1 MIKIQKTISK
11 RVDELS
17 KIVTVCEKSLQNAPK
32 GRLRSSL
39 VGKTVRYY
47 FCELPGLHSGKYLK
61 KSDEPLIRALA
72 QKEYEQK
79 VLSAATAELKKLQD
93 LCEFFRH
100 SSMESV
106 DQLIHE
112 NKKSKI
118 NPFFFSDEEY
128 AQRWQSLEFEKSDF
142 EADDDLISDRG
153 EKMRSKS
160 EVLIAN
166 ALSRHGIPYHY
177 EKPLMLD
184 GKKIFPDFTVLN
196 LENRSEYIWEH
207 FGLMSNQNYVENAL
221 YKMTRYMANGIL
233 PGKNFIFSLESESV
247 KFGTRQIE
255 KIISGYLL

>member
-1 MIKIQKTISK
+1 M
-11 RVDELS
+11 REL
-17 KIVTVCEKSLQNAPK
+17 EKSLIRRMDYLSRTIKQCEESLQAAPE
-32 GRLRSSL
+32 GRLRSTHK
-39 VGKTVRYY
+39 GKFVRYY
-47 FCELPGLHSGKYLK
+47 HRKLPDERSGKYLK
-61 KSDEPLIRALA
+61 ENDEPLVRALA

-79 VLSAATAELKKLQD
+79 VLSAATEELKKLQD